1 MRRQSAAPRG
11 PPAPRLQGCLR
22 FKSSHRL
29 CSLKA
34 SGREPRPP
42 VRGQTRAEPDIGHAA
57 EWMQQLHQDR
67 ALGRTLG
74 AAGRAAIERD
84 FSPAA
89 IGARYRRRLESIA
102 GW

>member
-1 MRRQSAAPRG
+1 
-11 PPAPRLQGCLR
+11 
-22 FKSSHRL
+22 
-29 CSLKA
+29 
-34 SGREPRPP
+34 
-42 VRGQTRAEPDIGHAA
+42 
-57 EWMQQLHQDR
+57 MQQLHQDR